1 MKKALLLALAAGM
14 AAGSAAAQDVE
25 FHRVAI
31 DDINDFRDTSGTNP
45 LLSGSLIFSMAFDGT
60 DVYIAG
66 FNNFQDP
73 WVQIGHV
80 IDYTDTGP
88 NRSGLI
94 DFTDPFNV
102 NTSSRRT
109 PVTFRGYTG
118 MDWAPGAGLIA
129 VYDSGSSG
137 VGSVVTYDT
146 ETQQTPILNGVSQ
159 ADRGLGAVAW
169 DPGPDGNGYDQDGDG
184 VSDGPVASL
193 LLQPV
198 DPRGPI
204 GVTRPDLSTGLGDG
218 IYAPD
223 PVAPEVQGPILEF
236 IPGTTDRGGLGG
248 TFWRGFDFS
257 PDGQWVVAVAD
268 ADLVIAERDLFN
280 NVTNR
285 IVIESSPGAPGD
297 APFIIGQQSTFVD
310 NYDGQDFVMLNK
322 RLTTAAGQSFTG
334 NVELYN
340 TAGTQLTYALFDE
353 NGDPLAMPDGIGLY
367 DFSWHEP
374 TQTLAL
380 LDAGTHIIH
389 FFQPQPAM
397 GDRLCADQN
406 GDGLVTPADFN
417 GWILNFNNGSLIADT
432 NQDGAVTPADFNGWI
447 LAFNQGMNG
456 PTCNP

>member
-1 MKKALLLALAAGM
+1 MKKALLVAIAAGTI
-14 AAGSAAAQDVE
+14 ASTSAGQIE
-25 FHRVAI
+25 FYRVTT

-45 LLSGSLIFSMAFDGT
+45 LLVGSLIFSMAFDGE

-66 FNNFQDP
+66 FNNFNDP
-73 WVQIGHV
+73 WNQIGQI

-94 DFTDPFNV
+94 DFNDPFNV
-102 NTSSRRT
+102 NTSSRRAT
-109 PVTFRGYTG
+109 PQFRGYTG
-118 MDWAPGAGLIA
+118 LDWVPGAGLIG
-129 VYDSGSSG
+129 VWDGGSGG
-137 VGSVVTYDT
+137 PGAIVTYDT

-159 ADRGLGAVAW
+159 NDRGLGAVAW

-184 VSDGPVASL
+184 ISDGPAPSL
-193 LLQPV
+193 LLTFV

-204 GVTRPDLSTGLGDG
+204 GVVRPDLSTAIGAG

-257 PDGQWVVAVAD
+257 PDGRFIVAVAD
-268 ADLVIAERDLFN
+268 ADLVIAERDLMN

-285 IVIESSPGAPGD
+285 IVIESSPGTPGD
-297 APFIIGQQSTFVD
+297 APFIVGQQSTFVD
-310 NYDGQDFVMLNK
+310 NYDGQDFVVFNK
-322 RLTTAAGQSFTG
+322 RLSTAGGQSLLG
-334 NVELYN
+334 NVELFD
-340 TAGTQLTYALFDE
+340 TAGNQLSYSLFDE
-353 NGDPLAMPDGIGLY
+353 NGDPLSLPDGPGLY

-380 LDAGTHIIH
+380 LDSGTHIIH
-389 FFQPQPAM
+389 FFQPQPATG

-406 GDGLVTPADFN
+406 GDDQVLPNDFN
-417 GWILNFNNGSLIADT
+417 AWVLNFNGGDLRADT
-432 NQDGAVTPADFNGWI
+432 NQNGVLEPGDFNSWI
-447 LAFNQGMNG
+447 LAFNQGANG
-456 PTCNP
+456 PICTP